1 MKSTPVADPAPDFEA
16 GLSRRW
22 RPALMAFFVR
32 RTRDRSEA
40 EDLTQEVFLRL
51 LSHDASATVS
61 DGYIFRTAQNLL
73 VDRARKGIV
82 RDRYREALKYDP
94 DDGQDVLDP
103 GRVAEGRQELSLIL
117 AGLNEL
123 PERTRTIFLLFKV
136 ENLSQLAIAQT
147 FDISESAVKQQVAKA
162 LAHLIKK
169 QKSQ

>member
-1 MKSTPVADPAPDFEA
+1 MADPAPEFEA

-32 RTRDRSEA
+32 RTRDHSEA
-40 EDLTQEVFLRL
+40 EDLTQEVFVRL
-51 LSHDASATVS
+51 LNQDAASVS
-61 DGYIFRTAQNLL
+61 DGYIFRIAQNLL
-73 VDRARKGIV
+73 VDRARKNQV

-94 DDGQDVLDP
+94 DDGRDVLDP
-103 GRVAEGRQELSLIL
+103 ERVAQGRQQLSFIL

-136 ENLSQLAIAQT
+136 ENLSQQAIAQT

-169 QKSQ
+169 QNSQ